1 MDKYE
6 DEVICDLAE
15 YYHLYD
21 INSLPALYL
30 ATLIRGLRHD
40 SRLACAIS
48 GHKYTHTE
56 ILLGRII
63 DELSFQSW
71 TKTKDAQHNHNR
83 PDSLVNIF
91 INGIPEKEIIDFDSP
106 EDFERARAEIL
117 EEVAKNGD

>member
-1 MDKYE
+1 M
-6 DEVICDLAE
+6 
-15 YYHLYD
+15 
-21 INSLPALYL
+21 PALYL
-30 ATLIRGLRHD
+30 ATLVRGLRHD